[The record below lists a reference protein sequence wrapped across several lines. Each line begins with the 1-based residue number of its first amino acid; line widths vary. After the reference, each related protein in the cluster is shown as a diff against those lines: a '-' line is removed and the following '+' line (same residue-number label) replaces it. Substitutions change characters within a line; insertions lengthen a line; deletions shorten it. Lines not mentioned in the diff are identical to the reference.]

1 MKNLAFNF
9 RNLIIIVDIYHAD
22 SQPSVYEL
30 AYLPTVPLLEAK
42 KRMILSCVPVFAAI
56 FV

>member
-1 MKNLAFNF
+1 MAWGQMPPGNDLGSQQTKTANNSILANCSFF
-9 RNLIIIVDIYHAD
+9 GG
-22 SQPSVYEL
+22 
-30 AYLPTVPLLEAK
+30 TVPLFEAK